1 MSGSEGWQQGRQN
14 TMETFDEVLVD
25 HSDGF
30 MDKAKKD
37 GKPFVI
43 WHSTTRMHV
52 FTYLSPKYLAQMN
65 ATSGYNL
72 EEAGMA
78 QLDDDVGALLK
89 HIRDI
94 GEENNTIVIFTTD
107 NGAEVL
113 TCGMTPFE
121 ATKGTSFEGGFR
133 VPAIIR

>member
-1 MSGSEGWQQGRQN
+1 VIGHQLWSSGDLSEI
-14 TMETFDEVLVD
+14 ESFPE
-25 HSDGF
+25 
-30 MDKAKKD
+30 A
-37 GKPFVI
+37 
-43 WHSTTRMHV
+43 
-52 FTYLSPKYLAQMN
+52 
-65 ATSGYNL
+65 

-89 HIRDI
+89 HISDI

-121 ATKGTSFEGGFR
+121 ATKGTSFEGGFGCWR
-133 VPAIIR
+133 SSGSRAR